1 LNPSSLITDPESL
14 IVESLI
20 VESLIVESL
29 IVEIADR

>member
-1 LNPSSLITDPESL
+1 LNPSSLIADPESL

-29 IVEIADR
+29 IIESPNR